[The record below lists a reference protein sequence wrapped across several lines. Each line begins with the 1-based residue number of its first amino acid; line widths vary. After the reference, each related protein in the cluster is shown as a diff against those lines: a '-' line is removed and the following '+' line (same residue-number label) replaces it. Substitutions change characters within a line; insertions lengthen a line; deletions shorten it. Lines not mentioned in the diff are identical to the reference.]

1 MSHGRFHD
9 FNDAHHGHCMEMMW
23 RHWLF
28 VTGDF
33 VLIASASAV
42 AAVVMS
48 HAHGFFGG
56 FWIPSI
62 TGMAAGMAAAMVLGF
77 AARPLL
83 GSIETSVPV
92 MLGGMASGMAV
103 CLTMF
108 VLHIG
113 TVSAATLG
121 LIAGAA
127 VHAHLRRMETR
138 VRTEGRAM
146 LELEH
151 GS

>member
-1 MSHGRFHD
+1 MADSTRLNPSDHGDRL
-9 FNDAHHGHCMEMMW
+9 EMRW
-23 RHWLF
+23 RRWLL

-48 HAHGFFGG
+48 QAHGFFGG

-62 TGMAAGMAAAMVLGF
+62 TGMGAGMAVAMVLGF

-92 MLGGMASGMAV
+92 MLGGMASGMAM

-113 TVSAATLG
+113 AAGAAALG
-121 LIAGAA
+121 LITGAA
-127 VHAHLRRMETR
+127 VHAHLRRLEARMR
-138 VRTEGRAM
+138 VDGRAIV
-146 LELEH
+146 EVEH